1 MEVNRTDYN
10 TLGKRSLSLVMIAL
24 MAIKC
29 QVFLNFLDAEF
40 N

>member
-24 MAIKC
+24 MAIKY
-29 QVFLNFLDAEF
+29 QVFLNLLDAEY